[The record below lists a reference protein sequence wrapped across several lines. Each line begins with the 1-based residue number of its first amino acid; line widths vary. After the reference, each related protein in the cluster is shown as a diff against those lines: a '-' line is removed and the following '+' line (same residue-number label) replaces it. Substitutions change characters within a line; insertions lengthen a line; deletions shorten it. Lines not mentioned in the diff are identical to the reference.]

1 MDFKIII
8 SSKNKVIIVGLLI
21 IIFNP
26 IFAGLFFSLFMRSEP
41 MLKKES
47 NLFLIL
53 SLVWGGLLFILS
65 TKFSQILGF

>member
-1 MDFKIII
+1 MDEKILL

-26 IFAGLFFSLFMRSEP
+26 IFAGLIFSLFMRSEP

-47 NLFLIL
+47 TLFLIL
-53 SLVWGGLLFILS
+53 SLVWGGLMFILS
-65 TKFSQILGF
+65 SKFAQVFGF